1 MADYISQN
9 MSLFKRTLN
18 AIANRIQISTVIITT
33 IGIILGLTIGALVSV
48 PIGMLEW
55 EQSGYA
61 SIIFTTVA
69 VIAFGVFFYLK
80 KQRIIQSFNEYWP
93 FASEKK
99 PSPRLKKKQRT
110 IPLVFLDSSAII
122 DGRIADVART
132 GFLFGELVLL
142 DSILD
147 ELKRI
152 ADSKDE
158 LKRQRGR
165 RALEILEEL
174 RKARHVPF
182 RMLRVNKNPYYD
194 GMDVDERLVQAARVH
209 RGKVLT
215 SDYNLHKKAKIIG
228 LEVLN
233 INELANM
240 VKTVLLPGEIT
251 SIEVVHKGKEKGQ
264 GLGYLPDGTMV
275 VVEDGETCIGDT
287 VTVEVLRLL
296 QTDAG
301 RMIFSKSV
309 GQG

>member
-1 MADYISQN
+1 MR
-9 MSLFKRTLN
+9 LFQRTLN

-33 IGIILGLTIGALVSV
+33 VGIILGLTIGALVSV

-55 EQSGYA
+55 EYSGYA

-69 VIAFGVFFYLK
+69 VIAFGAFFYLK
-80 KQRIIQSFNEYWP
+80 KQRVIQSFNEYWP

-99 PSPRLKKKQRT
+99 APRLKKKQRT

-182 RMLRVNKNPYYD
+182 RMLRINKNPHYD

-240 VKTVLLPGEIT
+240 VKTVLLPGEVT
-251 SIEVVHKGKEKGQ
+251 SIEIVHKGKEKAQ

-275 VVEDGETCIGDT
+275 VVENGETCIGDV

-301 RMIFSKSV
+301 RMIFCKIIEKV
-309 GQG
+309 

>member
-1 MADYISQN
+1 MK
-9 MSLFKRTLN
+9 LFQRTLT

-33 IGIILGLTIGALVSV
+33 VGIILGLIIGALVAV

-55 EQSGYA
+55 EYSGLA
-61 SIIFTTVA
+61 TIVFTTLAA
-69 VIAFGVFFYLK
+69 VSFGVFFYLK
-80 KQRIIQSFNEYWP
+80 KERVIQSFNEYWP
-93 FASEKK
+93 FASQKK
-99 PSPRLKKKQRT
+99 TQRLKKKQRT

-158 LKRQRGR
+158 LRRQRGR
-165 RALEILEEL
+165 RALEILEEM
-174 RKARHVPF
+174 RKAKHVPF
-182 RMLRVNKNPYYD
+182 RMLRINKNPHYD
-194 GMDVDERLVQAARVH
+194 GMDVDERLIQAARVH
-209 RGKVLT
+209 KGKVLT

-240 VKTVLLPGEIT
+240 VKTVLLPGEVT
-251 SIEVVHKGKEKGQ
+251 TIEVVHKGKEKGQ

-275 VVEDGETCIGDT
+275 VVENGASNVGKT
-287 VTVEVLRLL
+287 VDVEVLRLL

-301 RMIFSKSV
+301 RMIFCKKAE
-309 GQG
+309 